1 MNNTVVVSVALLRS
15 AAGGA
20 RCAADGAGGSLG
32 LFLSLLLLTGATYT
46 RSGHVVSPDIDGKVL
61 QNIGVDGTL
70 LRLLLSLAQGVV
82 VVLSVVI
89 DDALANLRDVENAVQ
104 QVSGPVGVELGVG
117 DGVAQA
123 ADGGEGLADVEG

>member
-1 MNNTVVVSVALLRS
+1 MGVALLRGT
-15 AAGGA
+15 AGGA

-32 LFLSLLLLTGATYT
+32 LLLSLLLLTGAANA
-46 RSGHVVSPDIDGKVL
+46 RSGDVVGPDIDGEVL
-61 QNIGVDGTL
+61 QNVGVDGTL
-70 LRLLLSLAQGVV
+70 LWLLLGLAQGVV
-82 VVLSVVI
+82 VVLGVVI
-89 DDALANLRDVENAVQ
+89 DDALANLRDVEDAVQ